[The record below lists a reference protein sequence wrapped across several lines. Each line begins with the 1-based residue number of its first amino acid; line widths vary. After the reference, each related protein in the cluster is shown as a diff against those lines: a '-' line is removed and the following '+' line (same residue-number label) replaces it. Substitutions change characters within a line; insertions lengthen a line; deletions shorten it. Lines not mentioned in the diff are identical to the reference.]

1 MVPQPRLVHLHPFG
15 STKIDNAES
24 INIGGYGPLFFC
36 YDQEP
41 IIPNFNRELFQHVRN
56 YKDDSGQ
63 PRSTIVLNTEKNSQT
78 KNTFLEEF
86 NFADCYY
93 FFHAFAAADWYRG
106 YQYCTDLIPI
116 EQRKIKKKYISFNR
130 ITGGA
135 RMYRTILVSEL
146 QRHDILKFGNVSFSH
161 NCPEYGS
168 YKDFLTDENYV
179 YQFNPGYLD
188 EVKGILDNINFPLR
202 IDNFG
207 LETIPNNSQ
216 TLSCIPACMESF
228 VYLVTETCFFDKKL
242 HLTEKVFKPIVSKQP
257 FLLLGCANNLQ
268 YLKSYGF
275 KTFNRWWDENYD
287 AIEDPLTR
295 LKVVVNILKGICEKS
310 NDELEQMLLDMQEV
324 LEYNYNWFYSKE
336 FLDLVWNELTTNL
349 QAAIAQLKR

>member
-1 MVPQPRLVHLHPFG
+1 
-15 STKIDNAES
+15 
-24 INIGGYGPLFFC
+24 
-36 YDQEP
+36 
-41 IIPNFNRELFQHVRN
+41 
-56 YKDDSGQ
+56 
-63 PRSTIVLNTEKNSQT
+63 
-78 KNTFLEEF
+78 
-86 NFADCYY
+86 
-93 FFHAFAAADWYRG
+93 
-106 YQYCTDLIPI
+106 
-116 EQRKIKKKYISFNR
+116 
-130 ITGGA
+130 
-135 RMYRTILVSEL
+135 
-146 QRHDILKFGNVSFSH
+146 
-161 NCPEYGS
+161 
-168 YKDFLTDENYV
+168 
-179 YQFNPGYLD
+179 
-188 EVKGILDNINFPLR
+188 
-202 IDNFG
+202 
-207 LETIPNNSQ
+207 
-216 TLSCIPACMESF
+216 MESF